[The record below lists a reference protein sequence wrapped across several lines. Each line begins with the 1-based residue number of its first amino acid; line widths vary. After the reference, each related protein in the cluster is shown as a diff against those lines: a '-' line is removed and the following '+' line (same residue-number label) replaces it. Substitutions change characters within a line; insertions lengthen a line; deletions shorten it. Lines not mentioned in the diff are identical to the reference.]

1 MEIAIYF
8 RNKEKASR
16 LNLNVLKISNETRR
30 QCPTERNAIRKI
42 QITPLI
48 LNLKKKLINFL
59 LAEICEKNIISV

>member
-30 QCPTERNAIRKI
+30 QSPTERNAIRKI

-48 LNLKKKLINFL
+48 LILKKLINFL